1 MKLPNIDKNY
11 YSIAVAALAAIMFLD
26 VVYQIQMHVRWRLWI
41 PNSLIADN
49 STTTKPAATKP
60 TVSPPSQISASL
72 KKRNIFTEP
81 MPRGHGMSLTGVMGT
96 FALFRNRG
104 GQTVGIEEGKSA
116 NGITVKSIKNYEV
129 TIEYEG
135 KPETM
140 KLFSDQGQQ
149 VDMPQGRPAMGEM
162 PSLPSNMSPENRE
175 RIMQMMKQRQ
185 NRVFK

>member
-11 YSIAVAALAAIMFLD
+11 YSIAVAVLAAIMFLD

-41 PNSLIADN
+41 PNSLVADN
-49 STTTKPAATKP
+49 STATTKPTL
-60 TVSPPSQISASL
+60 VPPPQLSASL
-72 KKRNIFTEP
+72 KKRNIFIEP
-81 MPRGHGMSLTGVMGT
+81 MPKGHGMSLTGVMGT
-96 FALFRNRG
+96 IALFRNRG

-140 KLFSDQGQQ
+140 KLFNDQGQQ
-149 VDMPQGRPAMGEM
+149 ASMPQAQPAMGGM
-162 PSLPSNMSPENRE
+162 PSLPSNMSPEDRT
-175 RIMQMMKQRQ
+175 RIMKMMKQRRTMNL
-185 NRVFK
+185 NRNPN